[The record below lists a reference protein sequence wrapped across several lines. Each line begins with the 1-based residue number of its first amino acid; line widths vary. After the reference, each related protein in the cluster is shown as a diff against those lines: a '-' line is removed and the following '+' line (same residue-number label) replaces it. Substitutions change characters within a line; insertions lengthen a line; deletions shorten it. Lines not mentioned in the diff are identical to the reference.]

1 MVLLSSL
8 VVLFAIAS
16 MVAIAPG
23 AFADHHMQTVTNAP
37 GSSTPG
43 CEDTADGCFIPSP
56 VTIPMGGTVTWE
68 NNDTAAHTATGGS
81 ATEGPSG
88 VFDSSLIMAGS
99 SFSHTFDA
107 AGTFD
112 YFCMVHPWMAGTV
125 IVEDA
130 AAAAAD
136 AAAAD
141 AAAAEAAAAEAAAAE
156 AAAADAA
163 AAAAAAEAAAAEAA
177 AAEAAAAEAAADAA
191 AADAAAADAAAE
203 AAAAE
208 AAAADAAAADAAAA
222 DAAAEAAAADAAAAD
237 AAAAEAAAADAAAAE
252 AAAADAAAAEA
263 AAAKAEYK
271 VNNPPIDFT
280 DTLSYSISSGSV
292 LSIISNSDDATL
304 VVAIDTSDDGELS
317 INLDNDNITAFDDGS
332 YFVLVN
338 NEEVEFSQDGND
350 LTIPYEAGTEKIEIV
365 ASAVV
370 PEFGTI
376 AMIVLAVA
384 IVSIIVLTT
393 KTRTTL
399 IPKL

>member
-1 MVLLSSL
+1 MKMVLLSSL

-23 AFADHHMQTVTNAP
+23 AFAAHHEATVTNAP
-37 GSSTPG
+37 GSSVPG
-43 CEDTADGCFIPSP
+43 CEETADGCFIPSP
-56 VTIPMGGTVTWE
+56 VTINVGGIVTWE

-99 SFSHTFDA
+99 SFSHTFED

-112 YFCMVHPWMAGTV
+112 YFCMVHPWMVGSV

-130 AAAAAD
+130 A
-136 AAAAD
+136 
-141 AAAAEAAAAEAAAAE
+141 
-156 AAAADAA
+156 
-163 AAAAAAEAAAAEAA
+163 
-177 AAEAAAAEAAADAA
+177 
-191 AADAAAADAAAE
+191 
-203 AAAAE
+203 
-208 AAAADAAAADAAAA
+208 
-222 DAAAEAAAADAAAAD
+222 

-252 AAAADAAAAEA
+252 AAAAAVARDPA
-263 AAAKAEYK
+263 
-271 VNNPPIDFT
+271 VDLV
-280 DTLSYSISSGSV
+280 DTLNYSISSGSV
-292 LSIISNSDDATL
+292 SSIMTNSDDATL

-317 INLDNDNITAFDDGS
+317 INLDSDYITAFDDGS

-338 NEEVEFSQDGND
+338 GEEVWFSQDGYD
-350 LTIPYEAGTEKIEIV
+350 LTIPYESGTEKIEIV
-365 ASAVV
+365 GSVVV

-393 KTRTTL
+393 KTRATL

>member
-1 MVLLSSL
+1 MNMVLLSSL

-43 CEDTADGCFIPSP
+43 CEETADGCFIPSP

-99 SFSHTFDA
+99 SFSHTFED

-130 AAAAAD
+130 AAAAA
-136 AAAAD
+136 
-141 AAAAEAAAAEAAAAE
+141 EA
-156 AAAADAA
+156 
-163 AAAAAAEAAAAEAA
+163 
-177 AAEAAAAEAAADAA
+177 
-191 AADAAAADAAAE
+191 AAAE

-222 DAAAEAAAADAAAAD
+222 ARDPAVDL
-237 AAAAEAAAADAAAAE
+237 
-252 AAAADAAAAEA
+252 
-263 AAAKAEYK
+263 
-271 VNNPPIDFT
+271 V
-280 DTLSYSISSGSV
+280 DTLNYSISSGSV
-292 LSIISNSDDATL
+292 SSIMTNSDDATL

-317 INLDNDNITAFDDGS
+317 INLDSDYITAFDDGS

-338 NEEVEFSQDGND
+338 GEEVWFSQDGND
-350 LTIPYEAGTEKIEIV
+350 LTIPYESGTEKIEIV
-365 ASAVV
+365 GSVVV

-393 KTRTTL
+393 KTRATL